1 MSRTLKRSLVALVVL
16 LGVVVAA
23 AVLWRGPFRAAA
35 ARPNILLITL
45 DTTRA
50 DHIGAYGYA
59 RARTPRI
66 DRLAREGVMFERAI
80 TAAPITLPSH
90 VSLLT
95 GLYPFTHG
103 VRNNGNFSLPA
114 ALPTLATALHD
125 NGYQTAAFVSAF
137 VLDRRYGLDRGFDRY
152 DDDVGLERRGDR
164 TVEAAARWLDGRTA
178 GRPFFVWLHLYDPHD
193 PYDPPERFRAAFAD
207 RPYDGEIAFVD
218 EVIATLL
225 DRLERSGT
233 LWSTIVTVVGD
244 HGESLGDHFEIT
256 HAMFVYESTL
266 RVPMILWSPGR
277 VPSGQRIA
285 RPVRTIDLAPTLLD
299 LAGRPSIA
307 GAEGRSLV
315 PTIRG
320 NGAPPQSMYG
330 ETYFPLLYMNWAPLR
345 TIQDER
351 WKYIDAPTPELY
363 DLSRDP
369 GERTNVANREPARA
383 AALGQALRALTGG
396 RRGAMSERQIDGD
409 TAAKLAALGYVGASS
424 AGVAATDDDE
434 PRADPKAMI
443 GVFNR
448 LRDANAAGQA
458 GRFEEAIAI
467 AGDARSR
474 DPKNAF
480 AAVVLANA
488 QFAVGRYRDAAAT
501 YGAYAELVPTSADA
515 HHRIAIC
522 YARLGDP
529 DRALEE
535 EDAALAIDA
544 RDADAHNLRG
554 GLLAAKGHTD
564 EALRDLRIA
573 VDISPSRAPLRV
585 GLARVLMTAGRL
597 DEADRETREALKL
610 DPGNPDAHAA
620 FGAILLARGDAEGA
634 VREFDRS
641 LAVRPD
647 ADDVRLDF
655 ARALDKAGAT
665 ARAQAEY
672 RRLAAGRD
680 TPPDIRTAARAR
692 LR

>member
-1 MSRTLKRSLVALVVL
+1 LAVLAVGLVAL
-16 LGVVVAA
+16 A
-23 AVLWRGPFRAAA
+23 LWRGPFGAALH
-35 ARPNILLITL
+35 RPNILLITL

-50 DHIGAYGYA
+50 DHIGAYGYGY
-59 RARTPRI
+59 ARTPRI

-114 ALPTLATALHD
+114 SLPTLATALHD

-137 VLDRRYGLDRGFDRY
+137 VLDRRYGLDRGFDNY

-164 TVEAAARWLDGRTA
+164 TVEAAVRWLDGRTA
-178 GRPFFVWLHLYDPHD
+178 ERPFFMWLHLYDPHD

-207 RPYDGEIAFVD
+207 RPYDGEIAFAD

-225 DRLERSGT
+225 DRLERAGT
-233 LWSTIVTVVGD
+233 LGSTIVAVVGD
-244 HGESLGDHFEIT
+244 HGESLGEHGEIT

-266 RVPMILWSPGR
+266 RVPMILWSPGH
-277 VPSGQRIA
+277 VPSGQRLA
-285 RPVRTIDLAPTLLD
+285 GPVRTIDLAPTLLD

-315 PTIRG
+315 PMMRG
-320 NGAPPQSMYG
+320 NGAPPQSVYG

-363 DLSRDP
+363 DLSQDV
-369 GERTNVANREPARA
+369 GERANVANREPARV
-383 AALGQALRALTGG
+383 AALGQALRTLTGG
-396 RRGAMSERQIDGD
+396 RRGAMSERKIDGD
-409 TAAKLAALGYVGASS
+409 TAAKLAALGYIGASS
-424 AGVAATDDDE
+424 AGVAATDGDE

-448 LRDANAAGQA
+448 LRDANAAVQA

-474 DPKNAF
+474 DPSNAF

-488 QFAVGRYRDAAAT
+488 QFAVGRYGDAAAT
-501 YGAYAELVPTSADA
+501 YRAYAELVPTSADA

-554 GLLAAKGHTD
+554 GLLASKGRTD

-585 GLARVLMTAGRL
+585 GLARVLMTVGRL
-597 DEADRETREALKL
+597 DEADRETRAALKL
-610 DPGNPDAHAA
+610 EPENPDAHAA
-620 FGAILLARGDAEGA
+620 LGAILLARGDAGGA

-641 LAVRPD
+641 LALRPD

-655 ARALDKAGAT
+655 ARALDKAGDT
-665 ARAQAEY
+665 TRAQDQY

-680 TPPDIRTAARAR
+680 TPPDVRTAARAR